1 MYTSINDEPNRVS
14 VAQPNSSPI

>member
-1 MYTSINDEPNRVS
+1 MYTSINDEPNRIS